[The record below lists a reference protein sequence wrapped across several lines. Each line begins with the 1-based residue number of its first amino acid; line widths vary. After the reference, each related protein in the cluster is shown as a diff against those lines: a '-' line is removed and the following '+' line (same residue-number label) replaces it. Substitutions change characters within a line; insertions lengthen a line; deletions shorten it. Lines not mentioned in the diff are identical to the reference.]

1 MCVWKVEEKDRL
13 CTLCRMKDCE
23 YRPINRRGGKI
34 MGKMRNMKVGDWIF
48 FPIGRWNA
56 VRTSA
61 AKMKNQYGTIFVVNR
76 IGDQIRAMRT
86 L

>member
-1 MCVWKVEEKDRL
+1 
-13 CTLCRMKDCE
+13 
-23 YRPINRRGGKI
+23 